1 MIDTRVVSQEIQ
13 DKILEQVRK
22 GQEQVRK
29 SQETMAETFKNWT
42 ATAQSITPQLPM
54 PTWTARLPKP
64 DELVASAQDFAGA
77 WLAAQRR
84 SSEQLFAAQKKFA
97 EEAFDAVKPLLVL
110 ASTAP
115 ITGSKPAHAAAP
127 KTAKPA
133 SAKPVSKPATKPA
146 TVKSAAAKK

>member
-1 MIDTRVVSQEIQ
+1 MIDTRVVGQEIQ

-64 DELVASAQDFAGA
+64 EELMANAQDLAA
-77 WLAAQRR
+77 QWLAAQLRT
-84 SSEQLFAAQKKFA
+84 SEQLLAAQKKFA
-97 EEAFDAVKPLLVL
+97 EDAFDAVKPLLAL
-110 ASTAP
+110 ATAAP
-115 ITGSKPAHAAAP
+115 ITGSKAAHAAVP

-133 SAKPVSKPATKPA
+133 GTKPASKPASKPA
-146 TVKSAAAKK
+146 TVKSTAAKK